1 MKTETQQ
8 LYLEK
13 MLSSNELFSRC
24 ISILSPDYFDL
35 ELKQTVKFIIE
46 YYNSYNSIPKIDFI
60 NAEFGQEFSKK
71 TVETAEHK
79 FLCDSIEK
87 FCKREALFKAI
98 RDSIEDVADEK
109 NDSFGKILERVE
121 SALSISIHR
130 EVGVDVFKDVRLRL
144 ESYLHTDVYEP
155 TGIKGLDEAL
165 GGGLARKTL
174 TMFSANSGGGKSL
187 MMANIGAN
195 YAREGKHVLQL
206 ALELT
211 EQMIDLRNISM
222 LTGVDISTWKNNI
235 TEIDNIMKSHI
246 RNGAGSFIL
255 KRIPGGSS
263 AIDIKSYLKLYE
275 MEFGRKP
282 DVLIVDYLDLMHPN
296 SGNKN
301 KGIFE
306 QDKEK
311 SEELVEILFEYDMI
325 GLTASQQNRE
335 GIKAGGN
342 PDQSIIAGGIS
353 KINTVDNYISIY
365 MNPEMRLKGELFLN
379 YLKTRSS
386 KAVGSMTQL
395 VFNPDN
401 LIISDKKITTIGI
414 LNQIK
419 NRANDEKLV
428 IDGVD
433 GSIEIPK
440 DLIDLVKEYHD
451 SEDIIPELN
460 TENNPLPKSS
470 IDIEDDEAIWGKTK
484 KPMKISGFNNED
496 LEEFFNF

>member
-24 ISILSPDYFDL
+24 INILSPDYFDL

-46 YYNSYNSIPKIDFI
+46 YYNNYNSIPKIDFI
-60 NAEFGQEFSKK
+60 NAEFDQEFEIKS
-71 TVETAEHK
+71 VEPTEHK
-79 FLCDSIEK
+79 FLCDSIET
-87 FCKREALFKAI
+87 FCKREALFKSI
-98 RDSIEDVADEK
+98 KDSIEDIADEK
-109 NDSFGKILERVE
+109 NDNFGKILNRIEN
-121 SALSISIHR
+121 ALAISIHR
-130 EVGVDVFKDVRLRL
+130 ELGIDVFKDVKARL
-144 ESYLHTDVYEP
+144 ETYLVSDVYES
-155 TGIKGLDEAL
+155 TGIKGLDDAL
-165 GGGLARKTL
+165 GGGLSRKTL

-187 MMANIGAN
+187 MMANIGTN
-195 YAREGKHVLQL
+195 YAKDGKHVLQL

-222 LTGVDISTWKNNI
+222 FTGVDIATWKNNI
-235 TEIDNIMKSHI
+235 TEIENIMHRHVK
-246 RNGAGSFIL
+246 NGAGSFVL

-263 AIDIKSYLKLYE
+263 ALDIRSYLKLYE
-275 MEFGRKP
+275 MEYKRKP

-296 SGNKN
+296 GGNKN
-301 KGIFE
+301 KNIFE

-335 GIKAGGN
+335 GVKSGGN

-365 MNPEMRLKGELFLN
+365 MNPEMRLKGELFLY

-386 KAVGSMTQL
+386 KAVGTMTQL

-401 LIISDKKITTIGI
+401 LIIADKKVTSIGI

-419 NRANDEKLV
+419 QRVQGERVTFDGANGET
-428 IDGVD
+428 
-433 GSIEIPK
+433 EIPE
-440 DLIDLVKEYHD
+440 DLIDLVKEYHV

-460 TENNPLPKSS
+460 TEK
-470 IDIEDDEAIWGKTK
+470 IDLENDEDIWKDSNVLK
-484 KPMKISGFNNED
+484 HISGITDDD
-496 LEEFFNF
+496 LDEFYNF